1 MSTDD
6 GDLVVTGV
14 QALQSLLKSIRI
26 VLLKAW
32 SSFRLGLPMDVC
44 RPRPGLPSGMDGL
57 LLVFFP

>member
-32 SSFRLGLPMDVC
+32 SGFRLGLPMDVW
-44 RPRPGLPSGMDGL
+44 RPRPGLPPCMAGL
-57 LLVFFP
+57 LLVFFS